1 MTGERK
7 LGEMNMQRTMI
18 WMAAAALIATP
29 AAAQDN
35 ATDAN
40 AANVAVE
47 NTATTNDA
55 AAMNDMAT
63 APDANMMTPAPAE
76 TAPVAAPAPA
86 PAQGRGFPWGVI
98 GLVGLVGLLGRKR
111 GD

>member
-1 MTGERK
+1 
-7 LGEMNMQRTMI
+7 MQRTMI
-18 WMAAAALIATP
+18 WIAAAALIAMP

-40 AANVAVE
+40 AADVAAE
-47 NTATTNDA
+47 STDTTNDA
-55 AAMNDMAT
+55 AAMNGMT
-63 APDANMMTPAPAE
+63 ADANMDMNMAPAPVE

-86 PAQGRGFPWGVI
+86 PAPQRGFPWGAI
-98 GLVGLVGLLGRKR
+98 GLVGLIGLLGRKR